1 MVNPGTGIGGEGPGD
16 EDSDRLSRTSA
27 PSPPA
32 PVQWRLAPGVW
43 PVEGTVVGGT
53 AAPGEHAYTLV
64 LPNGRRYQ
72 VSEALYRLAELLAS
86 GRSLEEVAARLS
98 EWLGR
103 PIAAAEVEALV
114 ERKLVPQR
122 IATVL

>member
-1 MVNPGTGIGGEGPGD
+1 MVSQGPGESGQGKGD
-16 EDSDRLSRTSA
+16 ASA
-27 PSPPA
+27 GVSSPA

-72 VSEALYRLAELLAS
+72 VSESLYRLAELLAS
-86 GRSLEEVAARLS
+86 GLSLEEVAARLS
-98 EWLGR
+98 ERLGR

-114 ERKLVPQR
+114 ERKLVPQG